1 MAEAGALLSSLFEG
15 VAQTGAQAGA
25 GAGMQAGTAAAA
37 NPWAATVTPAAAAA
51 GPSWSSIAGN
61 IGTGL
66 QVGGLLAQG
75 AAAKESGV
83 FEAEQLKKKAAE
95 ERAAAS
101 RAAQEKRMDM
111 NRVISRQVAV
121 AAAGGAGT
129 SNASIF
135 DIIGDTAAR
144 GQYLFDTEI
153 AGGESKAS
161 GWLDKAIAAK
171 SKGNNA
177 FIGSIFDAGTT
188 LAKGV
193 HKAKYG

>member
-25 GAGMQAGTAAAA
+25 GVGMQAGTVAAA
-37 NPWAATVTPAAAAA
+37 PAASPFA
-51 GPSWSSIAGN
+51 GLPGG

-66 QVGGLLAQG
+66 QVGGMLAQG
-75 AAAKESGV
+75 MAAKDAGA

-111 NRVISRQVAV
+111 NRLISRQIAV
-121 AAAGGAGT
+121 AAGSGAGT

-153 AGGESKAS
+153 ASGEARAGSL
-161 GWLDKAIAAK
+161 LDKAKAAK
-171 SKGNNA
+171 TKGQNA
-177 FIGSIFDAGTT
+177 MIGSIFEAGTT
-188 LAKGV
+188 ATKAFS
-193 HKAKYG
+193 KAKYG